1 MLTYAQEVVTLSAA
15 AEGGFYASGQVE
27 DYVLRPREMEGFC
40 VLDYLLDSYEAA
52 VNRRPARQSS
62 GTARGRGR
70 PPNDAFRYLDGHPKY
85 EKMCRRLR
93 TVGHNTLPS
102 IQGRHF
108 LRRNEDDALYCASML
123 MLLKPWRNPN
133 DLKTELATWKETFQL
148 LISNG
153 DKRIIDIIH
162 NVEYYYQTSDAA
174 TREREAHRSDGF
186 EAQGDAE
193 YETESE
199 DMDGPGMN
207 TGDFD
212 SDAEDEIVKGWEENN
227 AEFVHGV
234 NAIRAGNTAGVF
246 GDDSFEMNST
256 VEARVASGDDYRN
269 VLEWQKRLNQTAEG
283 EDDASGVDFN
293 VMDDGAVEHV
303 QQAVAQTLGSVNYL
317 GADGGEVAED
327 VISSVDPSDLFEE
340 QRRAYDIVHAQVH
353 RCLSGSDPD
362 PLLMVVSGEGGVG
375 KSKVIQTIT
384 ALFESLNVKH
394 WLKKAA
400 YTGVAASLIE
410 GQTLH
415 TLTSLPRSKRA
426 QDQSPETVARLSRTL
441 GGARFLIIDEVSMV
455 ASPMFAEMDAI
466 ITRARAGQVEN
477 HSGRAFGG
485 MNVILFGDFHQF
497 PPVGAGVS
505 VALFA
510 DFEGRERNER
520 CVDGRRIYE
529 QFQTVVKLRKQVRVT
544 DPRWQ
549 DLLQHARHGNCNAGH
564 LRLLRSLIISKPECP
579 PTDFA
584 SEPWRSA
591 VLITPRHSVRRP
603 WNAQALRAHCAR
615 TGATLYVCR
624 AEDRYQRRRLDKE
637 ERLAVRKKKE
647 GKSTQDVLELAIGM
661 KCMVTFN
668 VSTNADITNGARG
681 VVHDIVLQSEDD
693 VQRRGHGIV
702 KLKRLPAYIL
712 VKLDR
717 TRAVAL
723 PGFPA
728 GVIPVVPMEKT
739 FSIVSARRGRPI
751 SVKRLQFPL
760 TAAYAFTD
768 YRAQGQ
774 TIPNVLIDIRKP
786 PSFPLTAFNA
796 YVALSRSAGTDNIR
810 LIGDFEDVLFTQHP
824 NEMLRR
830 EDRRL
835 DDLDRATKSRWE
847 SEDARAERRMEGI
860 L

>member
-1 MLTYAQEVVTLSAA
+1 MTLSAG
-15 AEGGFYASGQVE
+15 AEGGFYASGQAE
-27 DYVLRPREMEGFC
+27 DYVLRPRELEGFS

-52 VNRRPARQSS
+52 VSRRPAPQSAGS
-62 GTARGRGR
+62 ARGRGR
-70 PPNDAFRYLDGHPKY
+70 PPNDAFRYLEGHPKF
-85 EKMCRRLR
+85 EKMCCRLR
-93 TVGHNTLPS
+93 SVGHNTLPT
-102 IQGRHF
+102 IQGKHF
-108 LRRNEDDALYCASML
+108 LPRSEDDALYCASML
-123 MLLKPWRNPN
+123 MLLKPWRNPR
-133 DLKTELATWKETFQL
+133 DLKPELATWKESFQL
-148 LISNG
+148 FIANS
-153 DKRIIDIIH
+153 DKRVLDIIH
-162 NVEYYYQTSDAA
+162 NIEYYYQTSDAA
-174 TREREAHRSDGF
+174 SRERDVQRSEGG
-186 EAQGDAE
+186 EVYGGAE
-193 YETESE
+193 EESE
-199 DMDGPGMN
+199 MEDMEGPGMDI
-207 TGDFD
+207 GEFD

-227 AEFVHGV
+227 AEFLHGV
-234 NAIRAGNTAGVF
+234 NAIRVGSNTGVF
-246 GDDSFEMNST
+246 GCDGSEISSR
-256 VEARVASGDDYRN
+256 VEARVGSGDDYRN
-269 VLEWQKRLNQTAEG
+269 VIEWQARLNETGAGSE
-283 EDDASGVDFN
+283 EANDVDFN
-293 VMDDGAVEHV
+293 MLDEGAVERVQHV
-303 QQAVAQTLGSVNYL
+303 VAEALGSVNYL

-327 VISSVDPSDLFEE
+327 VISSVNPCDLFEE

-353 RCLSGSDPD
+353 RCLRGTDPD

-384 ALFESLNVKH
+384 ALFESLNIKH
-394 WLKKAA
+394 WLRKAA

-415 TLTSLPRSKRA
+415 TLTSLPRSRRA
-426 QDQSPETVARLSRTL
+426 QDQSPETIARLSRTL
-441 GGARFLIIDEVSMV
+441 GEAKFLIIDEVSMV
-455 ASPMFAEMDAI
+455 ASPLFAEMDAI
-466 ITRARAGQVEN
+466 MTRAKAGQPEN

-497 PPVGAGVS
+497 PPVGSGVS

-510 DFEGRERNER
+510 DFEGRERDER
-520 CVDGRRIYE
+520 CLDGRRLYE

-564 LRLLRSLIISKPECP
+564 LRLLRSLIITRPECP

-591 VLITPRHSVRRP
+591 VLITPRHAVRRP

-624 AEDRYQRRRLDKE
+624 AQDRFQRRRLDKQ

-661 KCMVTFN
+661 KAMVTFN

-681 VVHDIVLQSEDD
+681 VVHDIVLQSKDD
-693 VQRRGHGIV
+693 VERRGPGVV
-702 KLKRLPAYIL
+702 KLKRLPAYVL

-717 TRAVAL
+717 TRALAL
-723 PGFPA
+723 PGFPV

-739 FSIVSARRGRPI
+739 FTIVSTSRGRTI
-751 SVKRLQFPL
+751 TVKRLQFPL

-810 LIGDFEDVLFTQHP
+810 LIGDFDDNLFTQHP
-824 NEMLRR
+824 NEMLRK
-830 EDRRL
+830 EDHRL
-835 DDLDRATKSRWE
+835 EDLDRETKRRWE
-847 SEDARAERRMEGI
+847 SDDARAQRHLEGI

>member
-1 MLTYAQEVVTLSAA
+1 MTLSAA

-27 DYVLRPREMEGFC
+27 DYALRPREMEDFC

-52 VNRRPARQSS
+52 ANRRPARQSS

-70 PPNDAFRYLDGHPKY
+70 PPNDAFRYLEGHPKY

-93 TVGHNTLPS
+93 TVGHNTLPT
-102 IQGRHF
+102 IQGKHF
-108 LRRNEDDALYCASML
+108 LPRCEDDALYCASML

-133 DLKTELATWKETFQL
+133 ELKAEFATWKETFQL
-148 LISNG
+148 FTSNA
-153 DKRIIDIIH
+153 DKRVLDIIQ
-162 NVEYYYQTSDAA
+162 NIEYYYQTSDAA
-174 TREREAHRSDGF
+174 TREREAQRWDGA
-186 EAQGDAE
+186 EAHGGADD
-193 YETESE
+193 ESE
-199 DMDGPGMN
+199 VEDVDAPGLSS
-207 TGDFD
+207 GDFD
-212 SDAEDEIVKGWEENN
+212 SDAEDEIVRGWEENN
-227 AEFVHGV
+227 AEFVHGIT
-234 NAIRAGNTAGVF
+234 AIRAGNLAGVF
-246 GDDSFEMNST
+246 QDDNCETMST
-256 VEARVASGDDYRN
+256 VEARVGSGDDYRN
-269 VLEWQKRLNQTAEG
+269 VLEWQTRLNETTAGSEG
-283 EDDASGVDFN
+283 ESGFGVN
-293 VMDDGAVEHV
+293 SMDEGAIEHV
-303 QQAVAQTLGSVNYL
+303 QHLVAEALGSVNYL
-317 GADGGEVAED
+317 GAGGEEVSED
-327 VISSVDPSDLFEE
+327 VMSSVDPSDLFEE

-353 RCLSGSDPD
+353 RCLRGTDPE
-362 PLLMVVSGEGGVG
+362 PLLMIVSGEGGVG

-394 WLKKAA
+394 WLRKAA

-426 QDQSPETVARLSRTL
+426 QDQSPETIARLSRTI
-441 GGARFLIIDEVSMV
+441 GGAKFLIIDEISMV
-455 ASPMFAEMDAI
+455 PSPMLAEMDAI

-510 DFEGRERNER
+510 DFEGRERDER
-520 CVDGRRIYE
+520 CVDGRRLYE

-579 PTDFA
+579 VTDFA

-591 VLITPRHSVRRP
+591 VLITPRHAVRRP

-624 AEDRYQRRRLDKE
+624 AQDRFQHRRLDKQ

-681 VVHDIVLQSEDD
+681 VVHDIVLRSEED
-693 VQRRGHGIV
+693 VERRGRGIV
-702 KLKRLPAYIL
+702 KLKRLPAYVL

-717 TRAVAL
+717 TRAIAL
-723 PGFPA
+723 PGFPT

-739 FSIVSARRGRPI
+739 FSIVSATRRRAI
-751 SVKRLQFPL
+751 TVKRLQFPL

-796 YVALSRSAGTDNIR
+796 YVALSRSAGTNNIR

-835 DDLDRATKSRWE
+835 EELDRVTKSRWE
-847 SEDARAERRMEGI
+847 GEEARAERHVEGI